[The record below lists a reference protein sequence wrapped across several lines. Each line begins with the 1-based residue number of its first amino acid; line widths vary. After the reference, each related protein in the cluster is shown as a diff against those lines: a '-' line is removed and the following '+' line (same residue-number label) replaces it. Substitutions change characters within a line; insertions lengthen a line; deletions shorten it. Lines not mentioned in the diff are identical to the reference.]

1 MDRVWRVLHD
11 GSESGPFTVVDLHQ
25 MVASG
30 RLQRTDLIRKDGMPA
45 WRPAGDARG
54 LFPGAAPVPSPPA
67 THVAEGDGTGG
78 LIPYKNPN
86 ALIAYYTGI
95 FLSPFCFVGLGIVP
109 LIFGVLGLRDRKR
122 NPVIKGSVHAWI
134 GIVLGS
140 LSLVFTVGIVILL
153 LVSVITQR

>member
-1 MDRVWRVLHD
+1 MDRVWRVVRD
-11 GSESGPFTVVDLHQ
+11 GSESGPFTVADLHR
-25 MVASG
+25 MVADG
-30 RLQRTDLIRKDGMPA
+30 RLRRTDLIRKDGMPD

-54 LFPGAAPVPSPPA
+54 LFPGAAPVPSPPPTTA
-67 THVAEGDGTGG
+67 AEGDSTGG

-109 LIFGVLGLRDRKR
+109 LVFGILGLRDRKK

-140 LSLVFTVGIVILL
+140 LSLLFTGGIVV
-153 LVSVITQR
+153 LVIISLITRT